1 MKREEA
7 LEYPVGAPLSRE
19 FWISMLTKTC
29 EIRPRSGI
37 REIRMS
43 PVVSF
48 TLCKFDPGENYEDIA
63 EKADKEREK
72 EREKNPDLLQFKPLP
87 DNIRGY
93 PIIISIDH
101 KPEKSVTVIR
111 EDGLQVTFPVD
122 C

>member
-7 LEYPVGAPLSRE
+7 LEYPIGAPLSRE
-19 FWISMLTKTC
+19 FWISMLTKTW
-29 EIRPRSGI
+29 EIRPKSGI

-43 PVVSF
+43 PLVSF
-48 TLCKFDPGENYEDIA
+48 TLCKFDPGEDYEDIV
-63 EKADKEREK
+63 EKAAKERED
-72 EREKNPDLLQFKPLP
+72 NPDLIQFKPLP

-101 KPEKSVTVIR
+101 KPEKSVTVVR